1 MAVNLDSLKTQ
12 YLQHDVSTQLG
23 RLVENLAQIKALA
36 QAGTEEQRAQDL
48 IRESQFF
55 VEWIVPNLNLDTSLE
70 LATELVEL
78 QRQLSRWKLH
88 WSVLWSSPD
97 DRLQVAV
104 HVQEWSDRL
113 QLGFVSLNGLQAKA

>member
-55 VEWIVPNLNLDTSLE
+55 IEWVVPNLSLETALE

-88 WSVLWSSPD
+88 LSTLWSNPS
-97 DRLQVAV
+97 DRSQVATD
-104 HVQEWSDRL
+104 VQEWSDRL
-113 QLGFVSLNGLQAKA
+113 QLGFVSSNDLQAKT